1 MLSYPAKQSFGGDLK
16 HFITLSYVAFRT
28 LKHIGLLVS
37 EFIWNSMTP
46 SFVVFSPTSL
56 PAMLLKSSFSVDGSA
71 WNVFMFE
78 LKIQCMTFEISL
90 LFFEDKVFLQNWNFF
105 TLNFLISFL
114 LSLQFFQQGVYVPQA
129 ANDLTWSLSC
139 CKLLILTSFIHVDG
153 DLENFVLT
161 SGASLSITIKIN
173 LFRVS
178 KSNQNVVSSSG
189 ISDAFQICLPVIL
202 WQCRVCLGRF
212 LLGRVKSRILFLVIF
227 DDIWSMNFL
236 LLQAVLFAQ

>member
-1 MLSYPAKQSFGGDLK
+1 MLQ
-16 HFITLSYVAFRT
+16 
-28 LKHIGLLVS
+28 
-37 EFIWNSMTP
+37 M
-46 SFVVFSPTSL
+46 
-56 PAMLLKSSFSVDGSA
+56 
-71 WNVFMFE
+71 
-78 LKIQCMTFEISL
+78 
-90 LFFEDKVFLQNWNFF
+90 
-105 TLNFLISFL
+105 
-114 LSLQFFQQGVYVPQA
+114 
-129 ANDLTWSLSC
+129 
-139 CKLLILTSFIHVDG
+139 LILTSFIQVDG

-161 SGASLSITIKIN
+161 TGARLPITIKIN

-236 LLQAVLFAQ
+236 LLQAVLFVQQKIWHVSSICSHISRDEEPDNKLILVSPIRIIELFKVL